1 MTIWD
6 SRYSNEQYI
15 FGTEPNDF
23 LASVISQIPMGR
35 VLCLGDGEGR
45 NGVFLAQHGY
55 DVTSL
60 DHSQVGL
67 AKTQRLAAQRG
78 VSITTLYADLND
90 YVIEP
95 EAWSAI
101 VSIFLHLPQPLRTQV
116 HHAAVAGL
124 AHGGVLVLEA
134 YTPKQIEYRTGGPP
148 DVDVMMKLDDL
159 RHEFAGLDFVIAQET
174 EREIRE
180 GAQHHGKSAVVQLL
194 GIRD

>member
-1 MTIWD
+1 MH
-6 SRYSNEQYI
+6 R
-15 FGTEPNDF
+15 FGGLSKKP
-23 LASVISQIPMGR
+23 
-35 VLCLGDGEGR
+35 
-45 NGVFLAQHGY
+45 QHGY

-148 DVDVMMKLDDL
+148 DVNLMMKLDDL
-159 RHEFAGLDFVIAQET
+159 RHEFAGLDLVIAHEI